1 MELSMQGN
9 LPPEAQEKL
18 EELQDLQETAQKVA
32 AQKQQA
38 ESTLTESETALDAL
52 EDIDEDTV
60 MYREV
65 GELLVE
71 TDYETAH
78 EDLTDK
84 VDSLEVRVEQ
94 LKKQEERVQEQFES
108 LQSELQQMLQGGA
121 GGGPMGPG
129 GAGGA

>member
-1 MELSMQGN
+1 MGLGMQGN

-18 EELQDLQETAQKVA
+18 EELQDLQETAQQVA
-32 AQKQQA
+32 AQKQSA

-78 EDLTDK
+78 DDLSEK
-84 VDSLEVRVEQ
+84 VESLEVRVEQ
-94 LKKQEERVQEQFES
+94 LQKQEERVQEQFES